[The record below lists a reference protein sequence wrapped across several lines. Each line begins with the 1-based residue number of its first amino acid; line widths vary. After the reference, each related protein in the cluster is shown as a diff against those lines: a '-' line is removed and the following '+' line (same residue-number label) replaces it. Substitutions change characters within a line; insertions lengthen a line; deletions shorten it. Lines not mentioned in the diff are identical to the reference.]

1 MTDNTS
7 LLAGPDAAGIRPP
20 ATERLPWRSL
30 LILGGATFT
39 MVTAEMLPAAVL
51 PQMSDGLGVSEA
63 QVGLLVSVWAAAVV
77 IGSFPLVRLTRRLDR
92 RTVIAAALVALA
104 ASTLLTA
111 VAPVYPIAA
120 AARVVGALAV
130 GLLWATTNALTADLV
145 PGRSLSR
152 AVAVVLGGATL
163 GTVIG
168 VPLASVLAQAIGWR
182 AAFVGVAGVALA
194 AALAVRFVTVPASAD
209 GSAPDTTHES
219 AASDR
224 EPVHGVRLLLTVT
237 LLVSLLLV
245 GHYGAFTFITRLV
258 EPTAVSVPGGTG
270 TMLFLFGLAS
280 AAGIALAGRFGE
292 RPRLAL
298 VIAAFATGVAVLAL
312 SFVEVHAVVG
322 VVVVIAW
329 AVVSGALPALA
340 QTLIMQLAGPERRG
354 FAGALIPV
362 VFNLGIAAGAALAS
376 LVVTGPGIAALP
388 VVAATVIGIAAAGLV
403 LVLRPGGA
411 AVAR

>member
-7 LLAGPDAAGIRPP
+7 LLAGSDTVGVRPP
-20 ATERLPWRSL
+20 SADRLPWRSL
-30 LILGGATFT
+30 LILGAATFT

-51 PQMSDGLGVSEA
+51 PQMSGGLGVSEA
-63 QVGLLVSVWAAAVV
+63 QVGLLVSIWAAAVV
-77 IGSFPLVRLTRRLDR
+77 IGSFPLVRVTRRFDR
-92 RTVIAAALVALA
+92 RAVIAAALVALA
-104 ASTLLTA
+104 ASTLITA
-111 VAPVYPIAA
+111 FAPAYAVAA
-120 AARVVGALAV
+120 AARVLGALAV

-182 AAFVGVAGVALA
+182 AAFIGVAGVALA
-194 AALAVRFVTVPASAD
+194 AALAVRFVTVPMAAEQGAAAD
-209 GSAPDTTHES
+209 ES
-219 AASDR
+219 VAGGQT
-224 EPVHGVRLLLTVT
+224 PVNGLRLLLTVT
-237 LLVSLLLV
+237 LLVALLLV

-258 EPTAVSVPGGTG
+258 EPTAASVPGGTG

-280 AAGIALAGRFGE
+280 AAGIALAGRFGD
-292 RPRLAL
+292 RTRLAL
-298 VIAAFATGVAVLAL
+298 VIAAFATGVAVLSL
-312 SFVEVHAVVG
+312 SFVEVHPAVG
-322 VVVVIAW
+322 IVVVVVW

-340 QTLIMQLAGPERRG
+340 QTLIMRLAGPERRG

-376 LVVTGPGIAALP
+376 LVVAGFGIAALP
-388 VVAATVIGIAAAGLV
+388 IVAAVVIGV
-403 LVLRPGGA
+403 A
-411 AVAR
+411 AVGLALALLPRGAGTSA

>member
-7 LLAGPDAAGIRPP
+7 LLAGPDAAGTRPP
-20 ATERLPWRSL
+20 VAERLPWRSL
-30 LILGGATFT
+30 LILGAATFT

-51 PQMSDGLGVSEA
+51 PQMSGGLGVSEA
-63 QVGLLVSVWAAAVV
+63 QVGLLVSIWAAAVV
-77 IGSFPLVRLTRRLDR
+77 IGSFPLVRVTRRFDR
-92 RTVIAAALVALA
+92 RAVIAVALVALA
-104 ASTLLTA
+104 VSTLLTA
-111 VAPVYPIAA
+111 VAPVYAVAA
-120 AARVVGALAV
+120 AARVLGALAV

-145 PGRSLSR
+145 SGRNLSR

-182 AAFVGVAGVALA
+182 AAFIGVAGIALA
-194 AALAVRFVTVPASAD
+194 AALAVRFVTVPAAAERMVAATAD
-209 GSAPDTTHES
+209 ERDAGG
-219 AASDR
+219 R
-224 EPVHGVRLLLTVT
+224 EPANGVGLLLTVT
-237 LLVSLLLV
+237 LLVALLLV

-258 EPTAVSVPGGTG
+258 EPTAASVPGGTG

-280 AAGIALAGRFGE
+280 AAGIALAGRLGE
-292 RPRLAL
+292 RTRLAL
-298 VIAAFATGVAVLAL
+298 VIAAFATGVAVFAL
-312 SFVEVHAVVG
+312 SFVAVHPVVG
-322 VVVVIAW
+322 IAVVIAW

-376 LVVTGPGIAALP
+376 LAVAGLGIAALP
-388 VVAATVIGIAAAGLV
+388 PVAAAVVGVAAAGLA
-403 LVLRPGGA
+403 LALRPRGA
-411 AVAR
+411 AA